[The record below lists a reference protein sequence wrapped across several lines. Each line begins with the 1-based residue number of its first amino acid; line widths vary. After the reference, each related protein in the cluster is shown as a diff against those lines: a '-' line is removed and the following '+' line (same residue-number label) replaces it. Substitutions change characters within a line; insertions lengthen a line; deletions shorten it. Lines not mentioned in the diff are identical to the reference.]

1 MKERFETFTVL
12 IAKIS
17 RNIRKIKNRE
27 MAAYDLRSSHISC
40 LYYLYSAESV
50 TATELCEKCEED
62 KATISRSLDYL
73 EKNGYLTCEAKRAK
87 RYKSPLVLTEK
98 GKEVGKKIC
107 EKVNRVLDEVSVG
120 LTEEERVA
128 FYRSLAIISDS
139 LEKCVKTQNDAEDAA
154 EEGSCANEQNRK
166 TV

>member
-17 RNIRKIKNRE
+17 RNIRKIKNQE
-27 MAAYDLRSSHISC
+27 MASYGLRSPHISC
-40 LYYLYSAESV
+40 LYYLYSAEPM

-73 EKNGYLTCEAKRAK
+73 EKEGYLTCEAKYAK
-87 RYKSPLVLTEK
+87 RYKSPLSLTEK
-98 GKEVGKKIC
+98 GKEVGKKIA
-107 EKVNRVLDEVSVG
+107 EKIASVLKEISTG

-128 FYRSLAIISDS
+128 FYRSLNIISDGLDAIGKR
-139 LEKCVKTQNDAEDAA
+139 LEQ
-154 EEGSCANEQNRK
+154 Q
-166 TV
+166 